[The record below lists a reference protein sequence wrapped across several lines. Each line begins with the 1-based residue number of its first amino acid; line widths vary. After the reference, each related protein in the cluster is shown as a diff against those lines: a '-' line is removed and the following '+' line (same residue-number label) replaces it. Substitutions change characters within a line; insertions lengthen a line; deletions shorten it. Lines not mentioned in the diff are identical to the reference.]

1 MPTKMWALQSTTY
14 QHSIIMYTSKELQ
27 EIVQKLF
34 ADESFLDEPR
44 QLYEPIAYTLSL
56 GGKRIRPLLL
66 LAATDLFNGDIGMAS
81 NYAIGI
87 ETFHNFTLLHDD
99 LMDKSPIRRGQP
111 TVYRKWNE
119 NTAILSGDAM
129 NILAWRYF
137 IKQAHPNMQQILK
150 TFEQT
155 SMEICEGQQYDMNF
169 ETRNDVTIS
178 EYMEMIRLKTAV
190 LLAAALKIGAL
201 TANAE
206 NADIERIYQFGISIG
221 LAFQLRDDLLDAYG
235 DTATFGKQT
244 GTDIKDNKK
253 TYLFLRAKE
262 KGSDAQRQRL
272 TVLFNT
278 TPDNPEAKI
287 QEVLNIYNDLSIR
300 NDVETAIM
308 KLHDEAAVQLDSI
321 RQPETNKKVLRELA
335 AKLLDRNV

>member
-1 MPTKMWALQSTTY
+1 
-14 QHSIIMYTSKELQ
+14 MYTAKQLQ
-27 EIVQKLF
+27 EKVQKLF
-34 ADESFLDEPR
+34 ADEVFLDEPKE
-44 QLYEPIAYTLSL
+44 LYEPIAYTLAL

-66 LAATDLFNGDIGMAS
+66 LAATELFGGEIEQAF

-111 TVYRKWNE
+111 TVYRKWDE

-137 IKQAHPNMQQILK
+137 IKQEHPKMRQILN
-150 TFEQT
+150 TFEKT

-169 ETRNDVTIS
+169 ETRDDVSLS

-201 TANAE
+201 TAQADS
-206 NADIERIYQFGISIG
+206 ADIERIYQFGIHIG

-235 DTATFGKQT
+235 DPATFGKQT

-253 TYLFLRAKE
+253 TYLFLLALQKGTKE
-262 KGSDAQRQRL
+262 QRNRL
-272 TVLFNT
+272 TELFKSH
-278 TPDNPEAKI
+278 PENPEAKI
-287 QEVLNIYNDLSIR
+287 NEVLEIYKTLDIR
-300 NDVETAIM
+300 NDVESAI
-308 KLHDEAAVQLDSI
+308 KRLHQDAASCLDDI
-321 RQPETNKKVLRELA
+321 RKPENNKTLLRELA